1 MPLDFRKL
9 TLQIEH
15 QIRLLKIEY
24 SQAPGSILTEDD
36 LKCLLYNKLS
46 RLRPLRAPVP
56 TLNHHILGSYVHAEL
71 SWYDENGRL
80 RIRPDIT
87 IIEPE
92 HLSILHDYTPST
104 LDLFGSAYSPFPGA
118 PLPSKQYAF
127 GGKAITIELK
137 FARAGITKSMM
148 RLINKDFEK
157 ILRLFEKLDKE
168 GEGESVFSYLVIF
181 NKLPQ
186 KLHETPLAKFVR
198 ENRSSRRHRI
208 LYKSCCPCPG
218 PILSTRYSSR
228 RNDFIL
234 TSPPYSRAYAS
245 SNTLE

>member
-1 MPLDFRKL
+1 MPLNFRTL
-9 TLQIEH
+9 TLQIER
-15 QIRLLKIEY
+15 QIDLLKMEY

-46 RLRPLRAPVP
+46 RLRALRAPVP

-71 SWYDENGRL
+71 SWYDENGKL

-92 HLSILHDYTPST
+92 HMSILHGYAPPV
-104 LDLFGSAYSPFPGA
+104 LDFFGSAYNPFPGA

-137 FARAGITKSMM
+137 FARSGITQSMM
-148 RLINKDFEK
+148 RLIKEDFK
-157 ILRLFEKLDKE
+157 KMLRLFEKLDRE

-198 ENRSSRRHRI
+198 ENRSGHRHRI

-218 PILSTRYSSR
+218 PILSARYSSR
-228 RNDFIL
+228 HNNLVL
-234 TSPPYSRAYAS
+234 TSPPYGRPYTS